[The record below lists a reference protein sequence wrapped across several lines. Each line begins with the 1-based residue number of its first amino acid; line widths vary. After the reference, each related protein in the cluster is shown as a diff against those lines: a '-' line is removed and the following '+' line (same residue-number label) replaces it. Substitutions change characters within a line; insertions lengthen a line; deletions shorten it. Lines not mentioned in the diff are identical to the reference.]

1 MKLIIAI
8 IRDADN
14 ELVSR
19 SLNNANFRVTC
30 IASTGGLWRH
40 GQNTLLT
47 GVDDDQLDTA
57 LKIIRENVTKPTETD
72 NHHTTIF
79 VLKVDQFSQF

>member
-8 IRDADN
+8 IRDTDN
-14 ELVSR
+14 EQVSR

-40 GQNTLLT
+40 GQNTLLI
-47 GVDDDQLDTA
+47 GIDDNELDLA
-57 LKIIRENVTKPTETD
+57 LKIIRENVTQPTETD
-72 NHHTTIF
+72 SHHTTIF
-79 VLKVDQFSQF
+79 VLKVDQFLQF